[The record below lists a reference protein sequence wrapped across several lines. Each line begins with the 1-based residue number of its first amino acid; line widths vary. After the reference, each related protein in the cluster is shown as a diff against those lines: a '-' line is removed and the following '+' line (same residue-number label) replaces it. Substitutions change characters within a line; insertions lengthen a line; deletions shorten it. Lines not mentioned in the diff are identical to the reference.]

1 MKRNYFDLF
10 SKPNSQKELSFGN
23 QSLIGTDDDDIIT
36 GGADNDVIE
45 GFGGADKLDGGGGN
59 NTLSYASSPSAV
71 TVFLISNYASGGHAE
86 GDEIKNFSNLIGS
99 QHNDVLVGDWD
110 DNIISG
116 GDGHDIIYSY
126 GGVNFLSGGAGNDV
140 IYSGADSDII
150 DGGTGIDTISYALS
164 NASVIV
170 NLGGFDHS
178 GGAATGD
185 VLFHIENLQGS
196 KFHDILTGTFGA
208 NSIHGLA
215 GNDIIYGA
223 GGNDDI
229 RGDAGN
235 DIIEGGSGA
244 DRLDGGRGSDTVS
257 YRSSA
262 SHVTVN
268 LMNNTAKG
276 GDAFGDFIR
285 GFERIWGTDFN
296 DTLIGNSGR
305 NTLMGFAGNDT
316 IQGRSGNDFIEGGDG
331 ADRLDG
337 GDDIDTISY
346 RSSAASVT
354 VNLDNGR
361 TSGGDA
367 QGDII
372 ANFENIAGSEF
383 DDTLTGDAGIN
394 IIHGY
399 GGNDFITATEGAD
412 IIDGGNDSDIF
423 VLSYDYIADI
433 VKDFEDGVDIIGLDD
448 SITFESLV
456 ISNTD
461 GHTSIADKYD
471 GTIYMVLENITAS
484 DITAD
489 DFITL
494 EVV

>member
-10 SKPNSQKELSFGN
+10 SKPNSQKGLSFGN

-110 DNIISG
+110 NNIISG

-126 GGVNFLSGGAGNDV
+126 GGVNFLSGG
-140 IYSGADSDII
+140 
-150 DGGTGIDTISYALS
+150 DG
-164 NASVIV
+164 
-170 NLGGFDHS
+170 
-178 GGAATGD
+178 
-185 VLFHIENLQGS
+185 
-196 KFHDILTGTFGA
+196 
-208 NSIHGLA
+208 
-215 GNDIIYGA
+215 
-223 GGNDDI
+223 
-229 RGDAGN
+229 
-235 DIIEGGSGA
+235 
-244 DRLDGGRGSDTVS
+244 
-257 YRSSA
+257 
-262 SHVTVN
+262 
-268 LMNNTAKG
+268 
-276 GDAFGDFIR
+276 
-285 GFERIWGTDFN
+285 N
-296 DTLIGNSGR
+296 DTLY
-305 NTLMGFAGNDT
+305 
-316 IQGRSGNDFIEGGDG
+316 GGEG
-331 ADRLDG
+331 AD
-337 GDDIDTISY
+337 
-346 RSSAASVT
+346 
-354 VNLDNGR
+354 
-361 TSGGDA
+361 
-367 QGDII
+367 
-372 ANFENIAGSEF
+372 
-383 DDTLTGDAGIN
+383 TL
-394 IIHGY
+394 Y
-399 GGNDFITATEGAD
+399 GGNG
-412 IIDGGNDSDIF
+412 SDIF